1 MVEAGKGAENEEG
14 EEEQQKHDAV
24 RILIVVRNAG
34 VLLAARTLDQLVLQV
49 VVHEA
54 VGAVVAGVVDV
65 LGGRCDHA
73 GGQRVRMAQF
83 VGDRLP
89 TRFDRL
95 RVGRLA
101 VTVLVEFDGQEVAV
115 VHLEHGGRRK
125 ILLVQQINRSSSFSG
140 RRVVRRRRLLIGAA
154 LHFWGHS

>member
-65 LGGRCDHA
+65 LGGRGGRA
-73 GGQRVRMAQF
+73 GGERVRVVQF
-83 VGDRLP
+83 AD
-89 TRFDRL
+89 
-95 RVGRLA
+95 
-101 VTVLVEFDGQEVAV
+101 
-115 VHLEHGGRRK
+115 
-125 ILLVQQINRSSSFSG
+125 
-140 RRVVRRRRLLIGAA
+140 RRR
-154 LHFWGHS
+154 